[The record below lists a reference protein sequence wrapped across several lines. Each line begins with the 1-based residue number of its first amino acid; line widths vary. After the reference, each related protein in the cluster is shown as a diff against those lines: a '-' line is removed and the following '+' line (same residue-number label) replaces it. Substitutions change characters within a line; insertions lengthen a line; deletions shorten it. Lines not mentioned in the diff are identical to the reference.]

1 MTVTRGL
8 LSKLS
13 SPDLEE
19 EELVEDIAVEVFE
32 TDLDIMSLALDKDFN
47 LVVRA
52 DDPVLQVAIY

>member
-32 TDLDIMSLALDKDFN
+32 TDLDIMSLAFDKDFN

>member
-1 MTVTRGL
+1 MIVTLWL

-19 EELVEDIAVEVFE
+19 EEVVEEMEVEVLE
-32 TDLDIMSLALDKDFN
+32 ADLDIMSLALYKDFN

-52 DDPVLQVAIY
+52 DDPVLQVAMY